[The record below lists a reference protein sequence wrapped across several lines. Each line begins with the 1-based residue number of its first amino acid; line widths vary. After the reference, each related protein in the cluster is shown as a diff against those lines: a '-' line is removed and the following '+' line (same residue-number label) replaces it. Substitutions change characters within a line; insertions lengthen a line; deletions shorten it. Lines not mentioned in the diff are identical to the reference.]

1 MNEKKNKK
9 QKKTESERIARIKDT
24 ILSMD
29 YVCSGTLLKRMK
41 VCGKPGCRCAKDPKA
56 RHGPYHE
63 WGRMKDGKL
72 VHKVISPE
80 EARYLRRAIANYR
93 TILRLLRSWENET
106 VRILK
111 VGKRRKK

>member
-1 MNEKKNKK
+1 MSKKKNKK
-9 QKKTESERIARIKDT
+9 QKKAGSEKITRIKDT
-24 ILSMD
+24 ILAMD

-63 WGRMKDGKL
+63 WGRMKAGKL
-72 VHKVISPE
+72 VHKVVSAE
-80 EARYLRRAIANYR
+80 EARVLRKAITNYR
-93 TILRLLRSWENET
+93 AILRLLRSWETET

-111 VGKRRKK
+111 VGKRHKK